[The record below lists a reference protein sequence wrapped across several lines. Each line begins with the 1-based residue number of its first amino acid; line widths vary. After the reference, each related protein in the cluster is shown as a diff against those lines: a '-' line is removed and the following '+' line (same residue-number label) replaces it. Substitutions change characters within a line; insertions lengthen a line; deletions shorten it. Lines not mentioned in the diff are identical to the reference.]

1 MVKKLQALIALVFFI
16 VAVSIAIPTI
26 SFQFRGKIYEIA
38 NINPVDFISGLI
50 TQYFEYRPA
59 LDLQGGYK
67 VVLDVY
73 LQGVEDNKLEQF
85 REAEKIIA
93 QRMAIIGLRDFE
105 LTSFYNL
112 EDEVFQLHL
121 TTPEQID
128 RNIIQVLVSPG
139 ELDVLVDNPEAE
151 QNEPSST
158 TGSIL
163 DGRKSAGITNDDIL
177 SVKVVSDSRI
187 YTSDPKQPN
196 NFGLLLVVKPEAKEA
211 LQEALLTNSSSN
223 MPLIF
228 TLDGSIVAV
237 QASGYYINPYEKT
250 DRLLLYTLFDDT
262 KLNNSVLAATM
273 GTPNLEPL
281 VIAGE
286 TLRVNPVLGEQA
298 LYNLKVVTG
307 SVLLIISI
315 ALLVVMGR
323 KSFYVLVALYV
334 YLAIFIALQ
343 KVLNPNLSL
352 ALVSAS
358 MVMTFVF
365 LLNQIILIISSTKF
379 TSSKKDKEEFIEKY
393 TLGGWRAI
401 IYIAFIAPV
410 AMFFENLLIVSVNQ
424 FIQVILLGVLVW
436 LIYKIAFFRVI
447 FNLFSKNIIK

>member
-1 MVKKLQALIALVFFI
+1 MVKKLQALLALVFFI

-26 SFQFRGKIYEIA
+26 SFQFRGKIYEIT

-85 REAEKIIA
+85 RETEKIIA

-121 TTPEQID
+121 TTPEPID
-128 RNIIQVLVSPG
+128 SNIIQVLTSPG
-139 ELDVLVDNPEAE
+139 ELDILVDDPEAE
-151 QNEPSST
+151 QSEQSA

-163 DGRKSAGITNDDIL
+163 DGRKSAGITNEDIL

-211 LQEALLTNSSSN
+211 LQEALLANTSSN

-286 TLRVNPVLGEQA
+286 TLRINPVLGEQA

-307 SVLLIISI
+307 SVLLIISV

-334 YLAIFIALQ
+334 YLAVFIALQ
-343 KVLNPNLSL
+343 KILNLNLSL

-358 MVMTFVF
+358 MVMTFAF

-379 TSSKKDKEEFIEKY
+379 TSSKKDMEEFIEKY

-401 IYIAFIAPV
+401 IYIAVIAPI
-410 AMFFENLLIVSVNQ
+410 AMFFDNLLTVSVNQ

>member
-1 MVKKLQALIALVFFI
+1 MVKKLQALIALALFI

-38 NINPVDFISGLI
+38 NINPVDFVSGLI

-73 LQGVEDNKLEQF
+73 LQGVENDKLEQF
-85 REAEKIIA
+85 RETEKIIA

-112 EDEVFQLHL
+112 EDEIFQLHL

-128 RNIIQVLVSPG
+128 SNIIQVLVSPG
-139 ELDVLVDNPEAE
+139 ELDVLVDDPEAK
-151 QNEPSST
+151 QNEQSA

-315 ALLVVMGR
+315 ALLIVMGR
-323 KSFYVLVALYV
+323 KSFYVLVAVYV
-334 YLAIFIALQ
+334 YLAVFIALQ
-343 KVLNPNLSL
+343 KILNLNLSL

-379 TSSKKDKEEFIEKY
+379 VSSKKDTEEFVEKY

-401 IYIAFIAPV
+401 IYIAVIAPI
-410 AMFFENLLIVSVNQ
+410 AMFFENLLVVSVNQ
-424 FIQVILLGVLVW
+424 FIQVVLLGIFVW
-436 LIYKIAFFRVI
+436 LIYKIAFFKVV
-447 FNLFSKNIIK
+447 FNIFSKNIIK